1 MEYSWKYKTPERFDD
16 LVMCGDGEALTGLWF
31 EGARDDWRNTRGCER
46 RETPV
51 LRDTRRW
58 LDEYFAGHDPGFT
71 PNYRIEGLTPFRQ
84 AVIDEMLRIP
94 YGATVS
100 YGDIAKAIA
109 KKRGGRVSAQ
119 AVGGAVG
126 WNPICI
132 IIPCHR
138 VIGADGSVAGYGGGL
153 GNKVSLL
160 AHEGAEFFNIRVVA
174 PKGSKSDPN
183 EKLVRLCV
191 QIIGRVSAPLGY
203 GRPKCYRD
211 GGTATICLDALMP
224 WGMDAPYIFG
234 DIDDEDAKFL
244 LESFIDF
251 RSLYHFDLALQ
262 LACLLAERGT
272 LVRARMGRIIA
283 KTDWSSYRSN
293 GLLLSY
299 LGSVKGADAQIRRLL
314 DIVPEDGRDG
324 LFVACWKSQSVRV
337 QKKLLEKF
345 ESWIDADSDFGSG
358 TGEAA
363 WLGAFLAKWMR
374 EGEFPYDRLE
384 SLVRWHLARQAPRFV
399 DEFHGGVVQ

>member
-1 MEYSWKYKTPERFDD
+1 MRSMEYSLKYKTPEGFAD
-16 LVMCGDGEALTGLWF
+16 LVMCGDGEVLTGLWF
-31 EGARDDWRNTRGCER
+31 EGSRDDWRNAHGCER

-51 LRDTRRW
+51 FRDTRRW
-58 LDEYFAGHDPGFT
+58 LDEYIAGHDPGFT

-100 YGDIAKAIA
+100 YGDIAKAIE

-126 WNPICI
+126 WNPIRI

-138 VIGADGSVAGYGGGL
+138 VIGADGSVAGL

-160 AHEGAEFFNIRVVA
+160 AHEGAEFFGIRVAA
-174 PKGSKSDPN
+174 PKGSKSEPN

-211 GGTATICLDALMP
+211 GGIATICLDAFVP

-234 DIDDEDAKFL
+234 DLDDEDAKFL

-262 LACLLAERGT
+262 LARLLAERGT

-283 KTDWSSYRSN
+283 KTDWSSYGSN

-299 LGSVKGADAQIRRLL
+299 LGSVKGADAQIHRLL

-345 ESWIDADSDFGSG
+345 ESWIDADPDFGSG

-384 SLVRWHLARQAPRFV
+384 SLVRWHLARPAPKLL